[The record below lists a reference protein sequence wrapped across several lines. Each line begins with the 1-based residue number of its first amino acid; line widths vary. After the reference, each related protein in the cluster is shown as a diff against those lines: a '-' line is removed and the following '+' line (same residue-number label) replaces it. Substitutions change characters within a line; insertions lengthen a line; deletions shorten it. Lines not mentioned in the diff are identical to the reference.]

1 MTSSPRVPLGPGD
14 YAPDFALPA
23 VNRDGVVALEDYRG
37 RCPVLIGLFR
47 GLHCP
52 FCRRQIVALQI
63 TRDKVAHQGVEVLAI
78 VNTRLE
84 RARSYFQYRPTRVLL
99 AADANRETHQAFGLP
114 KIEVVPDE
122 TSFYELKWPYTTSR
136 ALLATL
142 RFNPTGELPEP
153 MNGFHAEEIL
163 NKADG
168 FQHTEIDRE
177 MIAAHSPQLP
187 AHFLIDFAG
196 VIRWAYI
203 GGFEDPNEWA
213 TFPKDS
219 DFVTAVQALSH

>member
-1 MTSSPRVPLGPGD
+1 MTSSPDVPLGRGD
-14 YAPDFALPA
+14 NAPEFTLPA
-23 VNRDGVVALEDYRG
+23 VNRDGVVGLEDYRG

-52 FCRRQIVALQI
+52 FCRRQIVALQVTQEKI
-63 TRDKVAHQGVEVLAI
+63 SREGVEVLAI

-99 AADANRETHQAFGLP
+99 AADADRKTHRAFGLP
-114 KIEVVPDE
+114 KIEILPDE
-122 TSFYELKWPYTTSR
+122 TSFDDLKWPYTTSR
-136 ALLATL
+136 ARLATL
-142 RFNPTGELPEP
+142 RFNPTGELTEP

-168 FQHTEIDRE
+168 FQHTAIDRE

-187 AHFLIDFAG
+187 GHFLIDSAG
-196 VIRWAYI
+196 VIRWA
-203 GGFEDPNEWA
+203 
-213 TFPKDS
+213 
-219 DFVTAVQALSH
+219 